1 MNAQMEDLVEV
12 EGVEEVAV
20 DEVADV
26 MISVPTFTDG
36 VKAKQKQGEQRPHPS
51 LLSLDQSY
59 SSNLSNFNQEVTWIR
74 SKSLLFDQY
83 F

>member
-12 EGVEEVAV
+12 EGVEEVAM
-20 DEVADV
+20 DEAADV

>member
-1 MNAQMEDLVEV
+1 MEDLVEV

>member
-1 MNAQMEDLVEV
+1 MNAPMEDLVEV
-12 EGVEEVAV
+12 EGVEEVGV
-20 DEVADV
+20 DEAADV

-59 SSNLSNFNQEVTWIR
+59 YSFQFQPRSNLDSIQELIV
-74 SKSLLFDQY
+74 
-83 F
+83 